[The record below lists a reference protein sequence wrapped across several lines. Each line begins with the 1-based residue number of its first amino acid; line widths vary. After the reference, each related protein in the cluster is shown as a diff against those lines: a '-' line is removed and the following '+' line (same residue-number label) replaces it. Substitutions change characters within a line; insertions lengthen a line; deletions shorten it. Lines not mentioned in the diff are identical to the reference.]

1 MTLAKLVKT
10 KANRV
15 LGIDASTNSI
25 AFCLMEN
32 DIPLKWGKVELSG
45 SDIYDKIYDA
55 KIKMHSMLDQL
66 KSDYI
71 AVDGAILVRSPD
83 AVIKLSY
90 VYGVVIA
97 ELMSTGASVITISPS
112 SWQAYI
118 GNKNPTKE
126 EKAAIR
132 VKNPGYAESWYKNQL
147 RNMRKQRTADYFNK
161 KYNISLEDFD
171 VADSFG
177 IAHYANK
184 VLLNDEIISKPDL
197 AIQKVCSTKEN
208 GN

>member
-1 MTLAKLVKT
+1 MKLASLVKT

-15 LGIDASTNSI
+15 LGIDASTSSI

-32 DIPLKWGKVELSG
+32 DVPLKWGKINLNG
-45 SDIYDKIYDA
+45 NDIYEKIYDA
-55 KIKMHSMLDQL
+55 KNKMFVMLDEL

-71 AVDGAILVRSPD
+71 AVEGAILVRSPD

-132 VKNPGYAESWYKNQL
+132 IKNPGYADSWYKNKL
-147 RNMRKQRTADYFNK
+147 RNMRKQRTADYFNR
-161 KYNISLEDFD
+161 KYNLNVVDFD

-184 VLLNDEIISKPDL
+184 VLTER
-197 AIQKVCSTKEN
+197 
-208 GN
+208 

>member
-1 MTLAKLVKT
+1 MTLASLKKT
-10 KANRV
+10 QANRV
-15 LGIDASTNSI
+15 LGIDASTSSI

-32 DIPLKWGKVELSG
+32 DVPLKWGKINLSG
-45 SDIYDKIYDA
+45 EDIYDKIHNA
-55 KIKMHSMLDQL
+55 KIKMALMLDEL

-71 AVDGAILVRSPD
+71 VVEGAVFVKSAD

-97 ELMSTGASVITISPS
+97 ELMSTGAKVITIAPS

-132 VKNPGYAESWYKNQL
+132 LKSPGYADSWYQNQL
-147 RNMRKQRTADYFNK
+147 RNMRKQRTVDYFNK
-161 KYNISLEDFD
+161 KYNLSLTDFD

-177 IAHYANK
+177 IAHYSNSI
-184 VLLNDEIISKPDL
+184 LTER
-197 AIQKVCSTKEN
+197 
-208 GN
+208 

>member
-1 MTLAKLVKT
+1 
-10 KANRV
+10 
-15 LGIDASTNSI
+15 
-25 AFCLMEN
+25 MEN
-32 DIPLKWGKVELSG
+32 DVPLKWGKINLSG
-45 SDIYDKIYDA
+45 EDIYDKIYNA
-55 KIKMHSMLDQL
+55 KVKMALMLDEL

-71 AVDGAILVRSPD
+71 VVEGAVFVKSAD

-97 ELMSTGASVITISPS
+97 ELMSTGAKVITISPS

-132 VKNPGYAESWYKNQL
+132 LKNPGYADSWYQNQL
-147 RNMRKQRTADYFNK
+147 RNMRKQRTVDYFNK
-161 KYNISLEDFD
+161 KYSLALTDFD

-177 IAHYANK
+177 IAHYSNSI
-184 VLLNDEIISKPDL
+184 LTER
-197 AIQKVCSTKEN
+197 
-208 GN
+208 

>member
-1 MTLAKLVKT
+1 MKLADLVKT
-10 KANRV
+10 KAHRV

-32 DIPLKWGKVELSG
+32 DQPLKWGKINLTG

-55 KIKMHSMLDQL
+55 KKKMALMLDEL

-71 AVDGAILVRSPD
+71 VVEGAILVRSPD

-97 ELMSTGASVITISPS
+97 ELMSTGAEVITISPT

-118 GNKNPTKE
+118 GNKNPTKD

-132 VKNPGYAESWYKNQL
+132 LKHPGYADSWYKNQI
-147 RNMRKQRTADYFNK
+147 RNMRKQRTVDYFNT
-161 KYNISLEDFD
+161 KYGLSLDDFD
-171 VADSFG
+171 VADAFG
-177 IAHYANK
+177 IAHYSNR
-184 VLLNDEIISKPDL
+184 VLTER
-197 AIQKVCSTKEN
+197 
-208 GN
+208 

>member
-1 MTLAKLVKT
+1 MSLASLKKVN
-10 KANRV
+10 ASRV
-15 LGIDASTNSI
+15 LGIDASTNSFGFSLI
-25 AFCLMEN
+25 EN
-32 DIPLKWGKVELSG
+32 NIPVKWGKVEFTG
-45 SDIYDKIYDA
+45 ADIYEKIHDA
-55 KIKMHSMLDQL
+55 KIKTSSMLDEL

-71 AVDGAILVRSPD
+71 AVEGAILVRSPD

-118 GNKNPTKE
+118 GNKNPTKD

-132 VKNPGYAESWYKNQL
+132 VKNPGYADSWYKTQL
-147 RNMRKQRTADYFNK
+147 RNMRKQRTVYYFNN
-161 KYNISLEDFD
+161 KYNLSITDFD
-171 VADSFG
+171 VADAFG

-184 VLLNDEIISKPDL
+184 VLTER
-197 AIQKVCSTKEN
+197 
-208 GN
+208 

>member
-1 MTLAKLVKT
+1 MKLADLVKT
-10 KANRV
+10 KAHRV
-15 LGIDASTNSI
+15 LGIDASTNSV

-32 DIPLKWGKVELSG
+32 DIPIKWGKIDLQG
-45 SDIYDKIYDA
+45 ADIYAKIYDA
-55 KIKMHSMLDQL
+55 KVKMNAMLNQL
-66 KSDYI
+66 KADYI
-71 AVDGAILVRSPD
+71 VVEGAVLVRSPD

-112 SWQAYI
+112 AWQAYI

-132 VKNPGYAESWYKNQL
+132 TNNPGYADSWYKNQL
-147 RNMRKQRTADYFNK
+147 RNMRKQRTADYFNR
-161 KYNISLEDFD
+161 KYNLNVVDFD

-184 VLLNDEIISKPDL
+184 VLTER
-197 AIQKVCSTKEN
+197 
-208 GN
+208 

>member
-1 MTLAKLVKT
+1 MKLAELIKT

-32 DIPLKWGKVELSG
+32 NVPIKWGKIELSG
-45 SDIYDKIYDA
+45 ADIYEKIYDA
-55 KIKMHSMLDQL
+55 KVKMHAMLNEL
-66 KSDYI
+66 ESDYI
-71 AVDGAILVRSPD
+71 AVEGAILVRSPD

-97 ELMSTGASVITISPS
+97 ELMSTGAKVITISPS

-118 GNKNPTKE
+118 GNKNPTKD
-126 EKAAIR
+126 EKSAIR
-132 VKNPGYAESWYKNQL
+132 LANPGYADSWYKNQL
-147 RNMRKQRTADYFNK
+147 RNMRKQRTANYFNN
-161 KYNISLEDFD
+161 KYNVVVDDFD

-184 VLLNDEIISKPDL
+184 VLTER
-197 AIQKVCSTKEN
+197 
-208 GN
+208 

>member
-1 MTLAKLVKT
+1 MTLASLKKT
-10 KANRV
+10 QASRV

-32 DIPLKWGKVELSG
+32 DHPLKWGKINIVG
-45 SDIYDKIYDA
+45 NDIYEKIYDA
-55 KIKMHSMLDQL
+55 KVKMAVMLDEL

-71 AVDGAILVRSPD
+71 VVEGAILVRSPD

-97 ELMSTGASVITISPS
+97 ELMSTGAKVITISPTA
-112 SWQAYI
+112 WQAYI
-118 GNKNPTKE
+118 GNKNPTKD

-132 VKNPGYAESWYKNQL
+132 LKHPGYADSWYKTQI
-147 RNMRKQRTADYFNK
+147 RNMRKQRTVDYFNK
-161 KYNISLEDFD
+161 KYKLDLDDFD

-184 VLLNDEIISKPDL
+184 VLTER
-197 AIQKVCSTKEN
+197 
-208 GN
+208 

>member
-1 MTLAKLVKT
+1 VKLADLVKT
-10 KANRV
+10 KAYRV
-15 LGIDASTNSI
+15 LGIDASTNSV

-32 DIPLKWGKVELSG
+32 DNPIKWGKIEFVG
-45 SDIYDKIYDA
+45 ADIFEKIYDA
-55 KIKMHSMLDQL
+55 KNKMNAMLDQL

-71 AVDGAILVRSPD
+71 VVEGAILVRSAD

-132 VKNPGYAESWYKNQL
+132 LKNPGYADSWYKNQL
-147 RNMRKQRTADYFNK
+147 RNMRKQRTVDYFNN
-161 KYNISLEDFD
+161 KYKLSLTDFD
-171 VADSFG
+171 VADAFG
-177 IAHYANK
+177 IAHYSNE
-184 VLLNDEIISKPDL
+184 VL
-197 AIQKVCSTKEN
+197 TKR
-208 GN
+208 

>member
-1 MTLAKLVKT
+1 MKLADLVKT

-15 LGIDASTNSI
+15 LGIDASTNSV

-32 DIPLKWGKVELSG
+32 DKPLKWGKINLVG
-45 SDIYDKIYDA
+45 SDIYEKIYDS
-55 KIKMHSMLDQL
+55 KKKMHVMLDEL
-66 KSDYI
+66 KADYI
-71 AVDGAILVRSPD
+71 AVEGAILVRSPD

-118 GNKNPTKE
+118 GNKNPTKD
-126 EKAAIR
+126 EKQAIR
-132 VKNPGYAESWYKNQL
+132 VKNPGYADSWYKTQL
-147 RNMRKQRTADYFNK
+147 RNMRKQRTVDYFNN
-161 KYNISLEDFD
+161 KYGILLNDFD

-184 VLLNDEIISKPDL
+184 VLTER
-197 AIQKVCSTKEN
+197 
-208 GN
+208 

>member
-1 MTLAKLVKT
+1 MKLASLVKT

-25 AFCLMEN
+25 AFCLMEE
-32 DIPLKWGKVELSG
+32 DVPLKWGKINLVGE
-45 SDIYDKIYDA
+45 DIYEKIYDA
-55 KIKMHSMLDQL
+55 KNKMEMMLDEL

-71 AVDGAILVRSPD
+71 AVEGAILVRSPD

-97 ELMSTGASVITISPS
+97 ELMSTGAKVITISPS

-118 GNKNPTKE
+118 GNKNPTKD
-126 EKAAIR
+126 EKSSIR
-132 VKNPGYAESWYKNQL
+132 LANPGYADSWYKNQL

-161 KYNISLEDFD
+161 KYGLEIVDFD

-177 IAHYANK
+177 IAHYSNQ
-184 VLLNDEIISKPDL
+184 VL
-197 AIQKVCSTKEN
+197 TKR
-208 GN
+208 

>member
-1 MTLAKLVKT
+1 MKLGELIKL

-25 AFCLMEN
+25 AFCLMEDN
-32 DIPLKWGKVELSG
+32 HPLKWGKVDLVG
-45 SDIYDKIYDA
+45 SDIYEKIYDA
-55 KIKMHSMLDQL
+55 KVKMNVMLDEL

-71 AVDGAILVRSPD
+71 AVEGAILVRSPD

-97 ELMSTGASVITISPS
+97 EFMSTGSRVITISPS

-126 EKAAIR
+126 EKAGIR
-132 VKNPGYAESWYKNQL
+132 LKNPGYADSWYKTQL
-147 RNMRKQRTADYFNK
+147 RNMRKQRTVDYFNN
-161 KYNISLEDFD
+161 KYKISLDDFD

-184 VLLNDEIISKPDL
+184 VLTER
-197 AIQKVCSTKEN
+197 
-208 GN
+208 

>member
-1 MTLAKLVKT
+1 MTLASLIKT
-10 KANRV
+10 KAYRV

-32 DIPLKWGKVELSG
+32 DTPLKWGKINLEG
-45 SDIYDKIYDA
+45 MNIYEKIYDA
-55 KIKMHSMLDQL
+55 KKKMSTMLYEL

-71 AVDGAILVRSPD
+71 VVEGAILVRSPD

-112 SWQAYI
+112 AWQAHI

-126 EKAAIR
+126 EKASIR
-132 VKNPGYAESWYKNQL
+132 IKYPGYADSWYKNKI
-147 RNMRKQRTADYFNK
+147 REMRKQRTVDFFNK
-161 KYNISLEDFD
+161 KYSLDLNDFD
-171 VADSFG
+171 VADAFG
-177 IAHYANK
+177 IAHYSNE
-184 VLLNDEIISKPDL
+184 VL
-197 AIQKVCSTKEN
+197 TKR
-208 GN
+208 

>member
-1 MTLAKLVKT
+1 MKLGELIKL

-25 AFCLMEN
+25 AFCLMEDN
-32 DIPLKWGKVELSG
+32 HPLKWGKVDLVG
-45 SDIYDKIYDA
+45 SDIYEKIYDA
-55 KIKMHSMLDQL
+55 KVKMNVMLDEL

-71 AVDGAILVRSPD
+71 AVEGAILVRSPD
-83 AVIKLSY
+83 AAIKLSY

-97 ELMSTGASVITISPS
+97 ELMSTGSRVITISPS

-126 EKAAIR
+126 EKAGIR
-132 VKNPGYAESWYKNQL
+132 LKNPGYADSWYKTQL
-147 RNMRKQRTADYFNK
+147 RNMRKQRTVDYFNS
-161 KYNISLEDFD
+161 KYNIRLDDFD

-184 VLLNDEIISKPDL
+184 VLTER
-197 AIQKVCSTKEN
+197 
-208 GN
+208 

>member
-1 MTLAKLVKT
+1 MTLASLKKT
-10 KANRV
+10 QANRV

-32 DIPLKWGKVELSG
+32 DVPLKWGKVNLEG
-45 SDIYDKIYDA
+45 IDIYEKIYDA
-55 KIKMHSMLDQL
+55 KRKMAIMLDEL

-71 AVDGAILVRSPD
+71 VVEGAVLVRSPD

-97 ELMSTGASVITISPS
+97 ELMSTGASVITISPT

-132 VKNPGYAESWYKNQL
+132 LKSPGYADSWYKNQI
-147 RNMRKQRTADYFNK
+147 RNMRKQRTVDYFNK
-161 KYNISLEDFD
+161 KYNLSLNDFD

-184 VLLNDEIISKPDL
+184 VLTER
-197 AIQKVCSTKEN
+197 
-208 GN
+208 

>member
-1 MTLAKLVKT
+1 MTLASLKKT
-10 KANRV
+10 QANRV

-32 DIPLKWGKVELSG
+32 DVPLKWGKINLSG
-45 SDIYDKIYDA
+45 EDIYDKIHNA
-55 KIKMHSMLDQL
+55 KIKMHSMLEEL

-71 AVDGAILVRSPD
+71 VVEGAVFVKSAD

-97 ELMSTGASVITISPS
+97 ELMSTGAKVITIAPS

-132 VKNPGYAESWYKNQL
+132 LKSPGYADSWYQNQL
-147 RNMRKQRTADYFNK
+147 GNMRKQRTVDYFNK
-161 KYNISLEDFD
+161 KYSLSLTDVD

-177 IAHYANK
+177 IAHYSNSI
-184 VLLNDEIISKPDL
+184 LTER
-197 AIQKVCSTKEN
+197 
-208 GN
+208 